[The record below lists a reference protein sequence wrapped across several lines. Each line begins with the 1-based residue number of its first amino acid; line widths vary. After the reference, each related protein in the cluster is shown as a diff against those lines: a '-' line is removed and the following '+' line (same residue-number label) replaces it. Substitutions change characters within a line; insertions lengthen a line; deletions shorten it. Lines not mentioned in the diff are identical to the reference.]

1 MLKLHFPTFKAK
13 FSHLILVQLAVFEG
27 RLSLWLEGD
36 DDETHEDVDHEEC
49 DDDDVDEV
57 EDGDVWTVIVNWPH
71 IRGFRVYR
79 DVENAANK

>member
-1 MLKLHFPTFKAK
+1 MSSHWIRYLVLIKLTV
-13 FSHLILVQLAVFEG
+13 LEG
-27 RLSLWLEGD
+27 WLSLWLEGD
-36 DDETHEDVDHEEC
+36 DDEAHEDVDHEEC

-57 EDGDVWTVIVNWPH
+57 EDGDVWTVIVNRPH